1 MHLDTH
7 KVGSHPVCCIFHAII
22 MESGVTNPRQY
33 YFFTEILAY
42 LQADQKKKSLQLRV
56 VEC

>member
-1 MHLDTH
+1 
-7 KVGSHPVCCIFHAII
+7 

-42 LQADQKKKSLQLRV
+42 LQADQKKKKSLQLCI
-56 VEC
+56 VECWFLFISKRVIY